1 MSKHTEDD
9 PRNDAVTHAELCAAV
24 LGELEGADRERVEAA
39 LAASPEL
46 RAERERIA
54 QTIALVRGSLREP
67 AELSEPARLSL
78 AHAAR
83 STPAPAGSWRGTLR
97 AAAVLLAVA
106 GGFVLLRELTVP
118 ERSSAPNEE
127 LVRLEPVPIAEPAGA
142 PTSGSADATRDSLLA
157 GLQDEHRLHFG
168 VGDSKRRDGSV
179 RSAQLDAVVE
189 PVKVEA
195 VIVEHSEGHVYTWS
209 VDRAPSGDSTESLLL
224 SVDPQRRAHFEGQA
238 GTPIQGGD
246 DWYLGIGQTQGSAER
261 ELAELGRPGRREGLR
276 VYTGPPAGAGGGPA
290 SPGPS
295 QPMTGSFAG
304 PGAEGFAARRNL
316 RPEPSEGQPMA
327 GGESRAGRPQGESAR
342 STPEARVALEG
353 LKGLG
358 YIGNDDADTTGRGQ
372 VTGEDLRR
380 LDRGRDSRAPHELSP
395 AELDE
400 LVADRLAHYLAECRR
415 RPGERPRDMFF
426 RYWGDNP
433 FVLTQLDPLS
443 TFGVDVDTASYALA
457 RRYLLQGHLPE
468 KAQVRTEE
476 FVNYFAPDVPA
487 PLDATFAIHT
497 DLAPSRFGNPGGERW
512 MLRVVLRGKE
522 VSREE
527 RRPLALV
534 FVVDVSG
541 SMNQGNR
548 LALVQ
553 HGLRLLAAQ
562 LDARDTLAVVA
573 FSNDARVVLPPTSA
587 ARRAEIES
595 ALNTLRASGGTNTES
610 GLLLGYSLADGL
622 LDGERV
628 TRVVLLSDGV
638 ANIGERDGKVLA
650 ERVRTQRQRG
660 IYLNTIGVGMGNH
673 NDVLLEQ
680 LANAGDGICNYVDD
694 EREARRA
701 LVENFT
707 GAMVPIARDVKVQ
720 LEFDPTRVRR
730 FRQLGYENRAIAH
743 QDFRNDAVDAG
754 EVGSGHQ
761 VVALYELELATLDAA
776 APLGVVR
783 LRWKQPTS
791 GERDP
796 LEDEATE
803 LERPVFANHATSW
816 NGASAGYRRA
826 VVVAQFAELL
836 RRSTHAREVALD
848 EVLAEGARLASD
860 SGDPELAE
868 FVSLVQ
874 RSRELVLATRPD
886 YDDFDRCLDRYR
898 FNCILRA
905 ELEVLG
911 HAENHAR
918 IRELERQN
926 EELRRMLNDLLRR
939 RLAEPPTRR

>member
-1 MSKHTEDD
+1 MNGNMEHD

-24 LGELEGADRERVEAA
+24 LGELEGAELARVEAA
-39 LAASPEL
+39 LATSPEL

-54 QTIALVRGSLREP
+54 STIALVRGSLAGPVALSGTARASLGRA
-67 AELSEPARLSL
+67 AESP
-78 AHAAR
+78 R
-83 STPAPAGSWRGTLR
+83 SSAGSWRGALR
-97 AAAVLLAVA
+97 AAAALLVVA
-106 GGFVLLRELTVP
+106 GGLLFLRESTAP
-118 ERSSAPNEE
+118 ERTSGVRDELACAEPAPGARAAAAVAAVLPGSSAPVETSKDG
-127 LVRLEPVPIAEPAGA
+127 RLAKL
-142 PTSGSADATRDSLLA
+142 R
-157 GLQDEHRLHFG
+157 DEHRATYEVSLDWG
-168 VGDSKRRDGSV
+168 VGD
-179 RSAQLDAVVE
+179 A
-189 PVKVEA
+189 
-195 VIVEHSEGHVYTWS
+195 
-209 VDRAPSGDSTESLLL
+209 SGLM
-224 SVDPQRRAHFEGQA
+224 R
-238 GTPIQGGD
+238 
-246 DWYLGIGQTQGSAER
+246 
-261 ELAELGRPGRREGLR
+261 
-276 VYTGPPAGAGGGPA
+276 AGAGGAPAQSEVLLVERSKDLAYKGPGDSVPSGELNDSLGLGAAGGGRAGSERERAELVRRGRGEGVPVHSVSPPGGGGGPA
-290 SPGPS
+290 TPGPPQS
-295 QPMTGSFAG
+295 MMVSVEVSADPAIVG
-304 PGAEGFAARRNL
+304 RRSV
-316 RPEPSEGQPMA
+316 RPEPPAGRETA
-327 GGESRAGRPQGESAR
+327 GGEPGLLIQHDK
-342 STPEARVALEG
+342 EAPLAQDGRVAIEP

-358 YIGNDDADTTGRGQ
+358 YIGDDDAASTRRRG

-380 LDRGRDSRAPHELSP
+380 LDRGRDPRAPHELSP

-400 LVADRLAHYLAECRR
+400 LVAERLERYLAECRR
-415 RPGERPRDMFF
+415 LPGERPRDMFF

-476 FVNYFAPDVPA
+476 FVNYFAPDVEA
-487 PLDATFAIHT
+487 PRDATFAIHT

-527 RRPLALV
+527 RRPLSLV

-573 FSNDARVVLPPTSA
+573 FSNEARVVLPPTSA

-595 ALNTLRASGGTNTES
+595 ALHTLSASGGTNTEA
-610 GLLLGYSLADGL
+610 GLMLGYSLAEGL

-638 ANIGERDGKVLA
+638 ANIGERDPKVLA

-660 IYLNTIGVGMGNH
+660 VYLNTIGVGMGNH

-754 EVGSGHQ
+754 EVGAGHQ
-761 VVALYELELATLDAA
+761 VVALYELELATLDAEM
-776 APLGVVR
+776 PLGVVR
-783 LRWKQPTS
+783 LRWKEPTS
-791 GERDP
+791 GGRDP
-796 LEDEATE
+796 LEDDATE
-803 LERPVFANHATSW
+803 VERQLFASQATSW
-816 NGASAGYRRA
+816 DGASAGYRRA

-836 RRSTHAREVALD
+836 RRSTHAREVSLD
-848 EVLAEGARLASD
+848 EVLAEGAKLASRG
-860 SGDPELAE
+860 GDPELAE
-868 FVSLVQ
+868 FVSLME
-874 RSRELVLATRPD
+874 RSRELVLATRRS
-886 YDDFDRCLDRYR
+886 YDEFERCLDLYR

-905 ELEVLG
+905 EFEALG
-911 HAENHAR
+911 HSAHHAR
-918 IRELERQN
+918 LVELERQN
-926 EELRRMLNDLLRR
+926 EELRRMLNELLRR
-939 RLAEPPTRR
+939 RLAQAPR